1 MEVGN
6 VAIVG
11 GSLVLIIMAVVTVV
25 VAVSTQQLKVLLGTS
40 LDQLKLSPQWPL
52 ILSMAKTAVRFAEQ
66 MKLNDVIDK
75 EGKVVKAAAIKALQD
90 FLNTQGWGD
99 SVDLVA
105 IDALIEAAY
114 NELKVEFEEHVPEI
128 DWSTVATPLKQYTFS
143 PQAVM
148 GNTTDQAAKDAPVT
162 TTSSAVYATPFYK
175 DTSEPEVKPV

>member
-99 SVDLVA
+99 SVD
-105 IDALIEAAY
+105 Y
-114 NELKVEFEEHVPEI
+114 NIYAFKYYYHRQI
-128 DWSTVATPLKQYTFS
+128 
-143 PQAVM
+143 
-148 GNTTDQAAKDAPVT
+148 TD
-162 TTSSAVYATPFYK
+162 
-175 DTSEPEVKPV
+175 EVWKI